1 MHNLSSRVCHAAKA
15 VLCAALVAACNSSS
29 PVDLN
34 SVAGVAPGA
43 LEISPSQVNF
53 GTTGT
58 GATVTLTNDSPKAIT
73 WTASE
78 NSNWLRLSSL
88 SGSLSGW
95 SDRKLTLSADRTN
108 LAPGTYSTNVTFVSS
123 DETYVV
129 PVSITVAST
138 STSSQ
143 LTISPAQVDFGTTLT
158 SATIT
163 LTNNGSTSFAWTA
176 SETVG
181 WLSLGLLSGTLAGKA
196 SKSLT
201 IQAIRSGKTAGT
213 YTTTVTISAG
223 TAGSVKVPVT
233 MTVPS
238 TSSSTSVLLAGRLVD
253 QFDGH
258 ALSGL
263 TVQYAGKSATTD
275 GSGRFTIPGSP
286 SSSLTTL
293 TLSGSGV
300 HKRVT
305 FAETGDSQ
313 WQVVPSSF
321 SMTAFNDVARDE
333 YGSGTVRWVAA
344 PTVYVDTRPE
354 GFTSPELGTWVSEV
368 KVQAAE
374 FISKWT
380 GAKIQPAAV
389 IVTSSP
395 PRDFSPAT
403 IVIHFSEDDSRYG
416 NNSNFIGMARMS
428 YTSAGTVASA
438 AIWLRYLGY
447 SGNAGKRKGI
457 LGHELGHAMG
467 YGHMTSGT
475 FSFMEPSLGAKTDL
489 SSFDIQAAS
498 LLYSRAPENTSPD
511 TDNWDSYRSLTPSGL
526 PIEMQ
531 WICGAEEPLRR
542 SP

>member
-1 MHNLSSRVCHAAKA
+1 M
-15 VLCAALVAACNSSS
+15 
-29 PVDLN
+29 
-34 SVAGVAPGA
+34 AGVAPGN
-43 LEISPSQVNF
+43 LEVSPEQVNF
-53 GTTGT
+53 GTTST
-58 GATVTLTNDSPKAIT
+58 GATVTLSNDSPKTIS

-78 NSNWLRLSSL
+78 KSTWLRLSSL

-95 SDRKLTLSADRTN
+95 SDRKLSLSADRTN
-108 LAPGTYSTNVTFVSS
+108 LAPGTYSTKVTFVCS
-123 DETYVV
+123 DETYAV
-129 PVSITVAST
+129 PVSITVPST

-176 SETVG
+176 SESVG
-181 WLSLGLLSGTLAGKA
+181 WLSLSLLSGTLAGKTT
-196 SKSLT
+196 KSVT
-201 IQAIRSGKTAGT
+201 IQANRSGKAAGT
-213 YTTTVTISAG
+213 YTANVTISAG

-238 TSSSTSVLLAGRLVD
+238 TSGSTSILLAGRLVD

-275 GSGRFTIPGSP
+275 GSGRFTIPGTA

-300 HKRVT
+300 YKRVT

-313 WQVVPSSF
+313 WQVVPASF

-333 YGSGTVRWVAA
+333 YGSGTVRWVGA

-354 GFTSPELGTWVSEV
+354 GFTSPDLSTWISEV

-374 FISKWT
+374 FISDWT
-380 GAKIQPAAV
+380 GAKIQPATV
-389 IVTSSP
+389 IVTSNP

-416 NNSNFIGMARMS
+416 GNSNFIGATRMS
-428 YTSAGTVASA
+428 YTSAGTVSSA

-475 FSFMEPSLGAKTDL
+475 FSFMEPSLGTKTDL

-511 TDNWDSYRSLTPSGL
+511 TDNWDSYRSLSPSGL
-526 PIEMQ
+526 PIERE